1 VSERG
6 FFSYAVTVNAS
17 VKGWATD
24 MNEKMKLAVLGGDR
38 RQLAM
43 AARLVSYGYGVV
55 AWGFGATPLPDAVL
69 GCEHWREAVGQ
80 ADAVILPLPASA
92 DGVRVYCPLQG
103 DDSFLR
109 ITALLDAVA
118 GKRLFGGRL
127 SESVRSIADQKGVLW
142 TDYFESELLQLQ
154 NAVPTAEGAIEIA
167 LHELPI
173 TLHGCGAAIIGYG
186 RIGRALA
193 DRLAALGAAVTVYA
207 RNREQRALAEI
218 CRHAAKPLIVCDSKN
233 RPADDF
239 PNTRVIFN
247 TVPGRILTRDILG
260 KIPRNC
266 LLIDLASA
274 PGGIDQ
280 VAANELGFRSIWG
293 SSLPG
298 KCAPE
303 SAGII
308 IAETLRAMLEGG

>member
-1 VSERG
+1 M
-6 FFSYAVTVNAS
+6 
-17 VKGWATD
+17 KTD
-24 MNEKMKLAVLGGDR
+24 MKLAVLGGDR

-43 AARLVSYGYGVV
+43 AARLASYGYGVV
-55 AWGFGATPLPDAVL
+55 AWGFGDTPMPNGVSSVSHWRDAVS
-69 GCEHWREAVGQ
+69 A

-92 DGVRVYCPLQG
+92 DGVRVHCPLHES
-103 DDSFLR
+103 DTFLR
-109 ITALLDAVA
+109 MTTLLDAVS

-127 SESVRSIADQKGVLW
+127 SESVRNIADQKGVIW

-167 LHELPI
+167 LRELPI
-173 TLHGCGAAIIGYG
+173 TLHGCGTAIIGYG
-186 RIGRALA
+186 RIGRALGS
-193 DRLAALGAAVTVYA
+193 RLSALGAKVTVYA
-207 RNREQRALAEI
+207 RSREQRALAVI
-218 CRHAAKPLIVCDSKN
+218 CHHVAKPLVICDGKSC
-233 RPADDF
+233 PADDF
-239 PNTRVIFN
+239 PDTRVIFN

-293 SSLPG
+293 TSLPG

-308 IAETLRAMLEGG
+308 IAESLHSMLEGL